1 LRQSGAATKEN
12 KAYVIGGDGHIA
24 SWIDPICGNEADARK
39 RAEQLLDGQPIELWG
54 WPLTAAWH
62 SIDAGLDQENG
73 GDTSELAMS
82 KVAELLEWK
91 QTLLERMVEQSDP
104 ERLAE
109 IQLRL
114 KEINDALNQLESEEL
129 DARIA
134 PH

>member
-1 LRQSGAATKEN
+1 
-12 KAYVIGGDGHIA
+12 
-24 SWIDPICGNEADARK
+24 
-39 RAEQLLDGQPIELWG
+39 
-54 WPLTAAWH
+54 
-62 SIDAGLDQENG
+62 
-73 GDTSELAMS
+73 MS

-114 KEINDALNQLESEEL
+114 NEVNDALNQLESEEL